1 MKIGVKVGCGYNISP
16 VLSNQPLP
24 VLPIPMETDG
34 KCGALTQFAGDGD
47 LPMVRLNDFL
57 DDGQAQAD
65 PA

>member
-1 MKIGVKVGCGYNISP
+1 MPGHDISP
-16 VLSNQPLP
+16 VLLNQPLL
-24 VLPIPMETDG
+24 VLPIPTETDG
-34 KCGALTQFAGDGD
+34 KCGALTQVAGDGD